1 MTMKELEIEALAM
14 GVNERAEL
22 AHKLLRSLEE
32 LSESEIDALWIE
44 ESLRRDAE
52 FDARTA
58 KARDAEDVFRDA
70 RNRFS
75 I

>member
-1 MTMKELEIEALAM
+1 MTMKELEIVALAM

-32 LSESEIDALWIE
+32 LSESEIDALWLE
-44 ESLRRDAE
+44 EALRRDAE
-52 FDARTA
+52 FDAGTA

-75 I
+75 